1 MVSLFSRLTSFP
13 ESNKI
18 NKVTSVVAS
27 NICWKATFNV
37 DFVNEIVDFQK
48 VPEEVS
54 YHYLIGRLTLTLLRW
69 CSLIHQRNMLKCL
82 HIS

>member
-1 MVSLFSRLTSFP
+1 MVSLFSRLTLYP

-18 NKVTSVVAS
+18 TKVTSVVAS

-48 VPEEVS
+48 VPEEV
-54 YHYLIGRLTLTLLRW
+54 
-69 CSLIHQRNMLKCL
+69 KECL
-82 HIS
+82 YRCYTNLFYIDGVY